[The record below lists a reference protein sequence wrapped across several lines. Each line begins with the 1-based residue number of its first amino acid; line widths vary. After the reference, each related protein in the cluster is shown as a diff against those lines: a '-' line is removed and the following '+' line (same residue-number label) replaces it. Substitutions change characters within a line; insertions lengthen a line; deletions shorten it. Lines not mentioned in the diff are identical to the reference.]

1 MTATLIDDRPNRDAA
16 GRTAQLARAALLI
29 GVPVAFAGLL
39 TMHPMLNDYE
49 DLLDVTT
56 RFQVV
61 HVGMVLTFCLVAVG
75 MYGLLD
81 GLRGR
86 AAAVARFALIPFTA
100 FYLPYLAFEG
110 FAVGAL
116 GQELN
121 DLPAAQRDAIAPGL
135 IEDLARNPI
144 MGEPGLFWAVGS
156 TAWIVVVVATVL
168 AFRRAGAPVRLQV
181 LLGAS
186 ALIAGHTPPLG
197 PIGLLCFAAAS
208 WLVIE
213 PSVGRRPA
221 TASACA
227 PPAA

>member
-1 MTATLIDDRPNRDAA
+1 MIAPV
-16 GRTAQLARAALLI
+16 RAVLNI
-29 GVPVAFAGLL
+29 GVPVAFSGLL
-39 TMHPMLNDYE
+39 WLHPMVGDWEGLRDA
-49 DLLDVTT
+49 TT

-75 MYGLLD
+75 MHGLLE

-86 AAAVARFALIPFTA
+86 AATVARTALIPFTA

-110 FAVGAL
+110 FALGAL

-121 DLPAAQRDAIAPGL
+121 GLPAAERDAVAPGL
-135 IEDLARNPI
+135 IEELATNPI
-144 MGEPGLFWAVGS
+144 MGEPGIFWAVGS
-156 TAWIVVVVATVL
+156 SAWIVVIVATVL
-168 AFRRAGAPVRLQV
+168 AFRRAGAPARLQL

-208 WLVIE
+208 WMVLRKRHA
-213 PSVGRRPA
+213 PATRPA
-221 TASACA
+221 SAVATATAGSGKLYGT
-227 PPAA
+227 

>member
-1 MTATLIDDRPNRDAA
+1 MTAPLTVDRPSREAT
-16 GRTAQLARAALLI
+16 GRSPTAQLARTAFLV

-39 TMHPMLNDYE
+39 TMHPRISDYE

-86 AAAVARFALIPFTA
+86 AAAVARVALIPFTA

-135 IEDLARNPI
+135 IEDLARNPV
-144 MGEPGLFWAVGS
+144 MGEPGIFWAVGS

-168 AFRRAGAPVRLQV
+168 AFRRAGAPVRVQV

-208 WLVIE
+208 WLVLKE
-213 PSVGRRPA
+213 RSARRL
-221 TASACA
+221 A
-227 PPAA
+227 PW